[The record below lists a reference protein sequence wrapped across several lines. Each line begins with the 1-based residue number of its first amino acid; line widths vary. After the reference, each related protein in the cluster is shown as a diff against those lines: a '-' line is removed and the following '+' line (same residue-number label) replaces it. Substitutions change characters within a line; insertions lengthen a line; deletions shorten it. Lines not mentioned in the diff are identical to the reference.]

1 MMKIKLK
8 SKNFEKLQRFSAFST
23 KSENI
28 RANFIKTSTAGARPA
43 RAFPLVAN
51 KQHQA
56 VISEI
61 SEIGWLRR
69 LAVTARLAVLAG

>member
-1 MMKIKLK
+1 MFGAK
-8 SKNFEKLQRFSAFST
+8 SGKK
-23 KSENI
+23 
-28 RANFIKTSTAGARPA
+28 FIKNKYGARPA

>member
-1 MMKIKLK
+1 MRWAGWLAGV
-8 SKNFEKLQRFSAFST
+8 FPGT
-23 KSENI
+23 KD
-28 RANFIKTSTAGARPA
+28 FHPHKYGARPA

>member
-1 MMKIKLK
+1 ML
-8 SKNFEKLQRFSAFST
+8 SF
-23 KSENI
+23 SENVGEI
-28 RANFIKTSTAGARPA
+28 PTFFLNARRTTKFHQNKYGARPA

-69 LAVTARLAVLAG
+69 LAVTARLAVLVG

>member
-1 MMKIKLK
+1 MPIRKKRCLVRLADRV
-8 SKNFEKLQRFSAFST
+8 SKRFFMSRD
-23 KSENI
+23 KY
-28 RANFIKTSTAGARPA
+28 GARPA

>member
-1 MMKIKLK
+1 MLEHSREIPTIVHQNKY
-8 SKNFEKLQRFSAFST
+8 
-23 KSENI
+23 
-28 RANFIKTSTAGARPA
+28 GARPA

-69 LAVTARLAVLAG
+69 LAATARLAVLAG

>member
-1 MMKIKLK
+1 MCEIPITFHQNKY
-8 SKNFEKLQRFSAFST
+8 
-23 KSENI
+23 
-28 RANFIKTSTAGARPA
+28 GARPA

-51 KQHQA
+51 TQHQA

>member
-1 MMKIKLK
+1 MKNE
-8 SKNFEKLQRFSAFST
+8 SFHQFHFFSRFFAEISGIFVNCPY
-23 KSENI
+23 KY
-28 RANFIKTSTAGARPA
+28 GARPA

-61 SEIGWLRR
+61 SEIGWLRS

>member
-1 MMKIKLK
+1 MRKQIRNLPKIL
-8 SKNFEKLQRFSAFST
+8 NFVK
-23 KSENI
+23 KI
-28 RANFIKTSTAGARPA
+28 HYYKYGARPA

-69 LAVTARLAVLAG
+69 LAGTARLAVLAA

>member
-1 MMKIKLK
+1 M
-8 SKNFEKLQRFSAFST
+8 SKDKY
-23 KSENI
+23 
-28 RANFIKTSTAGARPA
+28 GARPA

>member
-1 MMKIKLK
+1 MVTLK
-8 SKNFEKLQRFSAFST
+8 WYPRQDLSEARLRLYQRQFLQPN
-23 KSENI
+23 KY
-28 RANFIKTSTAGARPA
+28 GARPA

-61 SEIGWLRR
+61 SEIGWLRG
-69 LAVTARLAVLAG
+69 LAGIARLAVLAG

>member
-1 MMKIKLK
+1 MKFAPIFSDFLEERCIY
-8 SKNFEKLQRFSAFST
+8 SKFREIPTNFHQNKY
-23 KSENI
+23 
-28 RANFIKTSTAGARPA
+28 GARPA